1 MFTYI
6 KRFWKENLIVGL
18 ILLGAATSQTIASVL
33 NAEAFN
39 ALIALE
45 LDSFLTA
52 VAQMLLAWLSF
63 LIFTYVQIIRVS
75 QTKQKMLTAIRGDIT
90 RRIEQTSYSNFHKR
104 QVGTYASWL
113 SNDMTTIETQ
123 TFDGFYNVLSGL
135 IATVTSVIALL
146 FFHWTLVLWSFFAG
160 AVTLLL
166 PRLYEKKMSESA
178 LFTTQE
184 NERFLSRASDMLGG
198 FDTLFSF
205 GLLKRMH
212 QKIHHASLDLETA
225 RNNQARVTGRVAVL
239 GALGNIFGQLSTLVL
254 TGFLAFQTLVSIG
267 SIASTGNLAGTIF
280 NTVGNLSQQIASIR
294 STRPIF
300 DKFESIEQVKEIDSD
315 KRSPVKEGFKLTD
328 MSYSFGEK
336 RVLKEVSYEF
346 TRGGKFAVVGASGSG
361 KSTLL
366 NVLNGKLTDYNG
378 SITFNQTELKHL
390 SGKDLREQILYI
402 DQIPYLFEGTI
413 RENITLGED
422 FGETEMARAL
432 KESVLEE
439 VVANLP
445 KGLSTSVGEGGRLF
459 SGGQRQRIALARGL
473 IRGKTWILVD
483 EGTSSLDEAS
493 ALKIEE
499 SLVNNPK
506 LTVIMI
512 THQLRESIKDQLTG
526 ILTLS

>member
-1 MFTYI
+1 MFQYI
-6 KRFWKENLIVGL
+6 KKFWKDNFIVGL

-39 ALIALE
+39 ALIALD
-45 LDSFLTA
+45 LGRFLTA
-52 VAQMLLAWLSF
+52 AAQMLIAF
-63 LIFTYVQIIRVS
+63 LFFLMFTYVQIIKVT
-75 QTKQKMLTAIRGDIT
+75 QTKQKMLTAIRADIT
-90 RRIEQTSYSNFHKR
+90 LRIEQTSYSSFHER

-160 AVTLLL
+160 GVTLLL
-166 PRLYEKKMSESA
+166 PRLYEKKMSEAS

-184 NERFLSRASDMLGG
+184 NERFLSKANDMLSG

-205 GLLKRMH
+205 SLLNRLH
-212 QKIHHASLDLETA
+212 QKINIASLDLETA
-225 RNNQARVTGRVAVL
+225 KNNQAHVMGRVAIL

-254 TGFLAFQTLVSIG
+254 TGYLAFQALVSIG
-267 SIASTGNLAGTIF
+267 AIASTGSLASTIF

-294 STRPIF
+294 STKPIF
-300 DKFESIEQVKEIDSD
+300 EKFETIEITDETGREKILAAGD
-315 KRSPVKEGFKLTD
+315 GFKLTNV
-328 MSYSFGEK
+328 SYSFEDK
-336 RVLKEVSYEF
+336 RVLKEVSHNFEI
-346 TRGGKFAVVGASGSG
+346 GGKYSVIGPSGSG

-366 NVLNGKLTDYNG
+366 NILNGKLTDYEG
-378 SITFNQTELKHL
+378 SITFNQAELKNL
-390 SGKDLREQILYI
+390 TGKELRKQILYI

-413 RENITLGED
+413 RDNITLDED
-422 FGETEMARAL
+422 FDEADLKNAI
-432 KESVLEE
+432 KESALE
-439 VVANLP
+439 NLILSLP
-445 KGLSTSVGEGGRLF
+445 NGLDTSVGEAGRLL

-473 IRGKTWILVD
+473 IRGKTCILVD

-512 THQLRESIKDQLTG
+512 THHLRESIRNQLTG
-526 ILTLS
+526 ILTLH